1 MINQH
6 VADVVNIAQ
15 VFAHSIVYFA
25 REQTGHVAD
34 LYAMGDPAA
43 PSASET
49 TAQMMQGYA
58 QNLEPLLRVTN
69 RNILPTEQAQLD
81 AQRQLAPQQNQL
93 ELDIAKEFGPQFA
106 NARAASDLSVL
117 QGPGRDLAR
126 EATAVAREADPE
138 YYKGREIGLKA
149 MEQLFGSLD
158 DPSGGLSGS
167 ERAEVER
174 SMNRDNAARG
184 NNNPTAIGTIENAM
198 KFGAAG
204 DARKANK
211 QQRVANALGVASGFL
226 PAAQSKVDTFQVVTG
241 RPSQQPG
248 VAPVGQNTYQFGS
261 QLLGQAGANAQQTN
275 SINANRRSGLDKAL
289 SFGPNVISSIFG

>member
-1 MINQH
+1 MIKQQ

-15 VFAHSIVYFA
+15 VFAHSVVYFA

-43 PSASET
+43 PSGQET
-49 TAQMMQGYA
+49 TAEMMRGYA
-58 QNLEPLLRVTN
+58 ENLEPLLNVTN
-69 RNILPTEQAQLD
+69 RNILPTEQAQLA
-81 AQRQLAPQQNQL
+81 AQQKLAPQQNQL
-93 ELDIAKEFGPQFA
+93 ALDIEREFGPQFA
-106 NARAASDLSVL
+106 NARAQSDLGVL
-117 QGPGRDLAR
+117 QGPGRELAR

-149 MEQLFGSLD
+149 LEQLFSSLD
-158 DPSGGLSGS
+158 DPAGGLGGS

-248 VAPVGQNTYQFGS
+248 VSPAGQQTYQFGS
-261 QLLGQAGANAQQTN
+261 QIMGAANSNAQQTN
-275 SINANRRSGLDKAL
+275 QINSQRKSGLDKAL
-289 SFGPNVISSIFG
+289 SFGPSAISSIFG